1 MAILLPDLRPGGA
14 QTVMV
19 RVANGLVARGHSIS
33 LIVLDGV
40 GELGVNLDPRI
51 NTIDL
56 LCKRSRFA
64 FVPILRALREE
75 RPSAVISTSARL
87 NILLI
92 LMKPFLRSNIV
103 TREATTLST
112 IEGYERILYRA
123 LCRYTDRMVC
133 LSNAMIEDVRQNLN
147 VPQSKLVRI
156 YNPVPSREIISQLKE
171 ADNPF
176 ADDEIPVVICGRL
189 SYPKGVDIM
198 LEAMA
203 RIGRDNPTVR
213 LHVVGD
219 GELAEELRA
228 LANRLGIADR
238 VVFHG
243 YVHDRFK
250 FLRFARL
257 VVSSSRWEGLPN
269 VVLEAIA
276 VGTPVVA
283 TNCPGGTGEIVK
295 PGLNGWL
302 VAPESPEEIARVV
315 TRCIREDERLD
326 PGRVAGSLSDYDEDR
341 TLDAYEAL
349 LCDA

>member
-1 MAILLPDLRPGGA
+1 
-14 QTVMV
+14 MV
-19 RVANGLVARGHSIS
+19 RVANGLVDRGHSIS
-33 LIVLDGV
+33 LIVLDGI

-56 LCKRSRFA
+56 SCGRARFA
-64 FVPILRALREE
+64 FVPILRALKMEHPR
-75 RPSAVISTSARL
+75 AVISTSARL

-92 LMKPFLRSNIV
+92 LMKPFLQSKTI
-103 TREATTLST
+103 TREATTLSA
-112 IEGYERILYRA
+112 IKGFERILYWA
-123 LCRYTDRMVC
+123 LSRYTDHMVC
-133 LSNAMIEDVRQNLN
+133 LSDAMIEDVRRNLS

-156 YNPVPSREIISQLKE
+156 YNPAPCREIISQLNE

-189 SYPKGVDIM
+189 SFPKGVDIM
-198 LEAMA
+198 LNAMVQ
-203 RIGRDNPTVR
+203 IGRDNPAVR

-219 GELAEELRA
+219 GELAEELRS

-243 YVHDRFK
+243 YVYDRFR
-250 FLRFARL
+250 FLRFASL

-283 TNCPGGTGEIVK
+283 TNCPGGTREIVK

-302 VAPESPEEIARVV
+302 VEPESPEDMARVV
-315 TRCIREDERLD
+315 TRYIRDDERLD
-326 PGRVAGSLSDYDEDR
+326 PRQVAGSLSDFDEDR

-349 LCDA
+349 LCDT